1 MRTTGRRR
9 HGVEGKNGVGEAG
22 CRRQGVEEK
31 MVWGKTVWRERTD
44 AGPAQPSRLL
54 LPGCVEKQRNTRGK
68 RETVPARW
76 DGNAGA
82 VG

>member
-1 MRTTGRRR
+1 
-9 HGVEGKNGVGEAG
+9 
-22 CRRQGVEEK
+22 